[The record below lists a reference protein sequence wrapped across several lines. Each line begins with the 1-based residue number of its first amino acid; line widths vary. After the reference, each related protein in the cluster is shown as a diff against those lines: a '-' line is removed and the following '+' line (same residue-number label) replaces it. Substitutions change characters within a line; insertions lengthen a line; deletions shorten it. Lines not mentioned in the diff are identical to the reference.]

1 MGLII
6 RICMT
11 GIVVFLLAQILPGVS
26 VADYFTAILVAVI
39 LALLNFIV
47 KPVLVLLTLPITVL
61 TLGLFLL
68 VINAVIILLTDALM
82 DGFAVSGFWIALLN
96 LIVKPVLVLLTLPI
110 TVVTL
115 GLFLL
120 VINAIIILFT
130 DALIGGFEVSGFW
143 IALLFSLLL
152 SLFQSILFSFLDKD

>member
-6 RICMT
+6 RILMT
-11 GIVVFLLAQILPGVS
+11 GIVVVLLAEFLPGVA
-26 VADYFTAILVAVI
+26 VASYWTAILVAVI

-47 KPVLVLLTLPITVL
+47 KPILVLFTLPIT
-61 TLGLFLL
+61 
-68 VINAVIILLTDALM
+68 II
-82 DGFAVSGFWIALLN
+82 
-96 LIVKPVLVLLTLPI
+96 
-110 TVVTL
+110 TL

-120 VINAIIILFT
+120 VINAIIILLV
-130 DALIGGFEVSGFW
+130 DAFVGGFEVSGFW

>member
-1 MGLII
+1 MGLLI
-6 RICMT
+6 RIFMT
-11 GIVVFLLAQILPGVS
+11 GIVVVLLAEILPGVAVS
-26 VADYFTAILVAVI
+26 SYWSAILVA
-39 LALLNFIV
+39 
-47 KPVLVLLTLPITVL
+47 
-61 TLGLFLL
+61 
-68 VINAVIILLTDALM
+68 IIL
-82 DGFAVSGFWIALLN
+82 ALLN